1 MSKKNIALLGA
12 TLVSVIYG
20 LTFTIAK
27 DVMPQYID
35 AYGFILLRVGGTTL
49 LFWLFWFFMPKEK
62 IALNDFPRI
71 IAAAFFGVA
80 FNMLTFFKGLSLT
93 SPISAAV
100 IMVSTPMIVLVLSA
114 IIMKEPMKKRMVS
127 GIILGLIGT
136 AFLILYG
143 KSIGSTTHGGF
154 GNFLVLVNA
163 ISYGFYLIIVKKLM
177 EKYNAFTFVKWIY
190 SFGLIMVLPFG
201 WSQLTTAQWILI
213 PTLIYW
219 KIGFVVVVST
229 FLTYLLNLLTM
240 KELKPTTV
248 AVFIYLQPLFA
259 TIFAI
264 SLGKDKLDLVKIVS
278 AILIFIGVYL
288 VTSSPNSSNKPNKI
302 RRMLPL
308 GLRANFLLSLTSF
321 RK

>member
-1 MSKKNIALLGA
+1 MSKRNLALIGA
-12 TLVSVIYG
+12 TIVSIIYG
-20 LTFTIAK
+20 VTFTIAK
-27 DVMPQYID
+27 DVMPLYID
-35 AYGFILLRVGGTTL
+35 ASGFILLRVGGSVI
-49 LFWLFWFFMPKEK
+49 LFWLVWLFMPKEK
-62 IALNDFPRI
+62 LAISDFPRI

-100 IMVSTPMIVLVLSA
+100 IMVSTPMIVLTLSA
-114 IIMKEPMKKRMVS
+114 IIMKERMQKRMVF

-143 KSIGSTTHGGF
+143 KSIGSATNAGL

-177 EKYNAFTFVKWIY
+177 DKYNAFTFVKWIY
-190 SFGLIMVLPFG
+190 LFGFIMVLPFG
-201 WSQLTTAQWILI
+201 WSQFQTVNWALVPMDIC
-213 PTLIYW
+213 W
-219 KIGFVVVVST
+219 KIVFVVIFST
-229 FLTYLLNLLTM
+229 FLTYLLNLLSM

-264 SLGKDKLDLVKIVS
+264 SLGKDELSLVKIGS
-278 AILIFIGVYL
+278 AVLIFVGVYL
-288 VTSSPNSSNKPNKI
+288 VTQKK
-302 RRMLPL
+302 
-308 GLRANFLLSLTSF
+308 
-321 RK
+321 K

>member
-1 MSKKNIALLGA
+1 MSKRNLAIIGA
-12 TLVSVIYG
+12 TIVSIIYG
-20 LTFTIAK
+20 VTFTIAK
-27 DVMPQYID
+27 DVMPLYID
-35 AYGFILLRVGGTTL
+35 AYGFILLRVGGSVL
-49 LFWLFWFFMPKEK
+49 LFWLIWLFMPKEK
-62 IALNDFPRI
+62 IALSDFPRI

-100 IMVSTPMIVLVLSA
+100 IMVSTPMIVLTLSA
-114 IIMKEPMKKRMVS
+114 IIMKERMQKRMVF

-143 KSIGSTTHGGF
+143 KSIGSATNAGL

-177 EKYNAFTFVKWIY
+177 DKYNAFTFVKWIY
-190 SFGLIMVLPFG
+190 LFGFIMVLPFG
-201 WSQLTTAQWILI
+201 WSQFQTVNWALVPMDIC
-213 PTLIYW
+213 W
-219 KIGFVVVVST
+219 KIGFVVVFST
-229 FLTYLLNLLTM
+229 FLTYLLNLLSM

-264 SLGKDKLDLVKIVS
+264 SLGKDELSLVKIGS
-278 AILIFIGVYL
+278 AVLIFVGVYL
-288 VTSSPNSSNKPNKI
+288 VTQKKSVQ
-302 RRMLPL
+302 
-308 GLRANFLLSLTSF
+308 
-321 RK
+321 